1 MLLEAWW
8 PSCVEAVTTLL
19 TPRPANIRSLAE
31 ATELGDVIEST
42 VSELPVS
49 WKWGVL
55 RRPCPLAASPSGSGL
70 ESAPVANAVYLH
82 TKLGEGDVTLLGD
95 AAHAQLP
102 ALGLGVSTALGD
114 IEELIAQVKKHGLSR
129 RALRRYER
137 SRMPTCAALQ
147 LMSRATWRLN
157 SVASN
162 R

>member
-1 MLLEAWW
+1 MLLDQEAWW

-49 WKWGVL
+49 WKWGVP
-55 RRPCPLAASPSGSGL
+55 RRPCPLAASLSGSGL
-70 ESAPVANAVYLH
+70 ESTPGQCR
-82 TKLGEGDVTLLGD
+82 TFTQKLGEGDVTLLGD

-114 IEELIAQVKKHGLSR
+114 IEELIAQAEL
-129 RALRRYER
+129 
-137 SRMPTCAALQ
+137 
-147 LMSRATWRLN
+147 
-157 SVASN
+157 
-162 R
+162 